1 MAKCKLNLNSSL
13 TDSVREE
20 FQLQFGSSHFHRPA
34 HTVLFSAAGVSLGW
48 VAGRSG
54 GRAVRLAGQA
64 GRRLVRARA
73 GGQAPYAFWGVGGS
87 TVQLSVFPQRV
98 VRPIEYFLAS
108 VNNLSCKPSRHSSEL
123 FNCGASTAGFRK
135 PPT

>member
-1 MAKCKLNLNSSL
+1 MVKCKLKLNSSL

-20 FQLQFGSSHFHRPA
+20 FQLQFGSSHFHGPA

-64 GRRLVRARA
+64 GRRPVRAQA
-73 GGQAPYAFWGVGGS
+73 GGMGGS
-87 TVQLSVFPQRV
+87 TVQFLAFPQRV
-98 VRPIEYFLAS
+98 VRPIEYFLGT
-108 VNNLSCKPSRHSSEL
+108 SRQHA
-123 FNCGASTAGFRK
+123 FMQ
-135 PPT
+135 

>member
-1 MAKCKLNLNSSL
+1 MVKCKLKLNSSL

-20 FQLQFGSSHFHRPA
+20 FQLQFGSSHFHGPA

-64 GRRLVRARA
+64 GGRPVRAQA
-73 GGQAPYAFWGVGGS
+73 GGQASA
-87 TVQLSVFPQRV
+87 RV
-98 VRPIEYFLAS
+98 SNKMCLYLALLRNRPL
-108 VNNLSCKPSRHSSEL
+108 CSEQ
-123 FNCGASTAGFRK
+123 NMTEAR
-135 PPT
+135 